1 MSIKALIP
9 VRSGSLR
16 VKNKNI
22 RPFANSSLLEI
33 KIRQM
38 KRIQAMGLI
47 DGVVV
52 NSNCDEMLGVGK
64 RLGAECIK
72 REQKFAMN
80 NSKINDVYVDIAKHF
95 DADLMLYV
103 NCTNPLLSDIK
114 LIESLKIYKN
124 KKGDEDTLNSCH
136 YVKEFLWRMDGGKSP
151 INYDLSNIPRSQ
163 DLPNIVALN
172 FAINIVPTQQMIEQ
186 KSIVGKNPIL
196 FLLDEIESVDI
207 DNEIDFEFAE
217 FLYQKITIVPPPQV
231 AQKSRVVFKTLAVS
245 SNEWGVLYA

>member
-16 VKNKNI
+16 VENKNI

-64 RLGAECIK
+64 RLGVECIK

-103 NCTNPLLSDIK
+103 NCTNPLLSDMK
-114 LIESLKIYKN
+114 LIESLKIYKD

-151 INYDLSNIPRSQ
+151 INYDLSNVPRSQ

-217 FLYQKITIVPPPQV
+217 FLYQKITIAPPPSSSP
-231 AQKSRVVFKTLAVS
+231 KSTVVFQTIAVD
-245 SNEWGVLYA
+245 SNGWGVLYA

>member
-1 MSIKALIP
+1 MNIKALIP

-22 RPFANSSLLEI
+22 RPFAGSSLLEI
-33 KIRQM
+33 KVKQM
-38 KRIQAMGLI
+38 KRIQALGLI

-52 NSNCDEMLGVGK
+52 NSNCDEMLEIVK
-64 RLGAECIK
+64 RNGAECVK
-72 REQKFAMN
+72 REQRFAM
-80 NSKINDVYVDIAKHF
+80 SESRINEVYVDIARHF
-95 DADLMLYV
+95 DADVMLYV
-103 NCTNPLLSDIK
+103 DCTNPLLSDMK
-114 LIESLKIYKN
+114 LIESLEVYKN
-124 KKGDEDTLNSCH
+124 RKVDEDTLNSCH

-217 FLYQKITIVPPPQV
+217 FLYHRINIAPPPPSEVKKQRYLIPRM
-231 AQKSRVVFKTLAVS
+231 ANWLEGLCA
-245 SNEWGVLYA
+245 